1 MEIQKTNA
9 KQLPEVYY
17 CKHMETGLAKY
28 SDETILVD
36 GDDIKKMIPTF
47 VGKPVYVLH
56 QDVDLDNLQAK
67 ADGYVTDSFYNPLD
81 GWLWTKF
88 IAVSDEAHRVIN
100 NGWSVSNAYIPTEY
114 GGGGTHHN
122 VPYDRK
128 IMNGT
133 FTHLAIVPDPRY
145 EEAKIFSADE
155 YKNYQLEKET
165 KLKELQNNKGAKN
178 MKFFKNTRQE
188 VTEIDS
194 ETMIEL
200 EGGKEV
206 SIQEMIN
213 AVTEKQNSKPDLST
227 VIAVGKEKMPLSE
240 LINAYSKMK
249 KNEDDE
255 DKEEDD
261 CKANESDETDEEK
274 AKKKEAEEA
283 KEKENSL
290 AAEKAATEKAEGM
303 KHFEALKNA
312 KADSEAKTLVIETN
326 FDKLARGK
334 ERY

>member
-1 MEIQKTNA
+1 
-9 KQLPEVYY
+9 
-17 CKHMETGLAKY
+17 
-28 SDETILVD
+28 
-36 GDDIKKMIPTF
+36 
-47 VGKPVYVLH
+47 
-56 QDVDLDNLQAK
+56 
-67 ADGYVTDSFYNPLD
+67 
-81 GWLWTKF
+81 
-88 IAVSDEAHRVIN
+88 
-100 NGWSVSNAYIPTEY
+100 
-114 GGGGTHHN
+114 
-122 VPYDRK
+122 
-128 IMNGT
+128 
-133 FTHLAIVPDPRY
+133 
-145 EEAKIFSADE
+145 
-155 YKNYQLEKET
+155 
-165 KLKELQNNKGAKN
+165 

-290 AAEKAATEKAEGM
+290 VAEKAATEKAEGM